1 MITSEQMEIL
11 EGIYEQS
18 PLSSLTPE
26 KACWEVSSDVAD
38 RLGWPQ
44 RGGYYDWGGPW
55 GPEGHF
61 WNEMPDGTIVDASHD
76 QFDPDVPINVVA
88 PGTPEH
94 DRYQTDEL
102 HTMLVNLRTK
112 EAISFDAEDWSCE
125 NATLDDGTVV
135 HFISYG
141 DAVPGGYNGG
151 WLATVDGNEV
161 GHIDYQSGGGE
172 VGIGMVEVEPE
183 WRRRGVAS
191 ALLGR
196 LRREFPGKEID
207 PGMTTPEGSA
217 WWAKA
222 AVEDYQT
229 GHQPMDAEDGAPP
242 LHDLVDGG
250 TFYGPDVYEHPE
262 WYSSRIEPYGRESA
276 RVVMQ
281 VRGKPD
287 AMVTVYRAVPPDVPQ
302 RINTGD
308 WVALAE
314 SYARTHAEG
323 MGGWNE
329 ETQSS
334 LVIWPILSAEVPA
347 RTIFNGGNDLQEWGY
362 FGPSVQARKLAV
374 KQANWM
380 DDHAIIVGDGSG
392 IVGGS
397 GNWRELEPGGW
408 LMANDYGVSIAYDRA
423 AMGPE
428 MAARFDA
435 KWPGK
440 KFAWQRQFY
449 QSWDFKDREGTA
461 SSLEAA
467 KQKATEAGQ
476 KEYDEHQAEDL
487 ARSRKLF
494 GPTYGTPEYRA
505 AARTASLKTDIE
517 VLRPQLSA
525 AVQQVVDEWAQDDE
539 GFDEEFG
546 YGGACDQ
553 AADAM
558 ASVLGDHGIETASG
572 GAEGDDHAWVVAL
585 RGEEVVGV
593 DIPPGVYETG
603 GGYSWTK
610 RQDVSI
616 SPNDVDVWDIDVP
629 VENFREGM
637 ALPSTPGLYWR
648 AHPQGRVFTVEDADS
663 TAFSGFDRE
672 RKGYS
677 CVTNPWYLLV
687 YFVRMGW
694 FDFGGGRSVRNES
707 EIVAFTGTP
716 QRTKGVDGEP
726 LVVPDM
732 GIVQRF
738 GWPEFE
744 EELLTTPV
752 PEWWA
757 PKGTKVH
764 SWEEFC
770 EEYVW
775 RMWGHGGKPDK
786 RIALMLLDRYAPE
799 KAKMLREAEEWAAN
813 RAKAAAIDKTL
824 DEAIEDL
831 ADTLLNAPSQPPTGG
846 GIWGDR
852 KPRVDPD
859 WAKILGRVK
868 TMYRGYGLRVTEE
881 EYEFLFGDRYVYDR
895 AEYLMGLMS
904 KRGLGKHWTTNRN
917 EAAGFAG
924 MVADRGDVRVIL
936 WADPPRPEDVL
947 VGEGT
952 QGLGIQAW
960 DDIYGEQE
968 IPIRAGAP
976 LHVKTIEWGKG
987 GPRPMLRSDD
997 GGGWE
1002 CAASIDETRTAIVKR
1017 AAKTTVYRGIS
1028 LQGFEPG
1035 GFAMGLDSSIM
1046 GRFQTLMRK
1055 GDHQGAAQ
1063 LVLGLVGKS
1072 GGFVEGGGSGVWY
1085 STDLT
1090 TAQGY
1095 SGMHMRWQSPATGRA
1110 GEGTLA
1116 CVIHAEVDDEDIDVE
1131 GASRGYTHEYPV
1143 VLKPGAQ
1150 VDVVAIDLRY
1160 NAKPM
1165 DMANESVWV
1174 HVPLSMEMTAA
1185 KEAMRPP
1192 VPVVNWRP
1200 GSDGHGGTGVVS
1212 TERGPIV
1219 AYRGFGSWGEPKD
1232 SLQRGEWISSGMFT
1246 TRGEGDTQMALDLND
1261 VLQQSG
1267 KHRLRGTGFL
1277 GFIEADIS
1285 GLPFETHR
1293 TIEAN
1298 PIDETRG
1305 SFEPDTG
1312 LGIGI
1317 VGGIPLDRI
1326 RRVVAI
1332 NEDGTWNE
1340 MTVQG
1345 LRNSIDQLKEREGWE
1360 AEVKYLPETHRIVII
1375 WKKGDDRYHHATDN
1389 QNGARCG
1396 WQLGYS
1402 TETAY
1407 VRQGD
1412 LMNRPPRGRI
1422 KNLWFGEMI
1431 KALPRKPCDQC
1442 FLWART
1448 QMVAKLGALESKMY
1462 HLTAKVDFRLD
1473 PNKHP
1478 QNNTTWGGDWPDPG
1492 IFVTTGWGVEHW
1504 CNGYGYWQP
1513 WVVEFDMGSVM
1524 SDERVRAYEGDEV
1537 FVPATVFDKIR
1548 ITRVLPLDAHCREVY
1563 GALGWTES
1571 DTGTYFD
1578 TFEPIP
1584 EEIQAKDWYAMKGY
1598 RYPGDARQTDSTWQ
1612 AAYAK
1617 RVRKYRSGRTNA
1629 IASLAKV
1636 RGPSIADIFASVKP
1650 SLQINVVTKNKSTF
1664 GGIGNYMAGG
1674 SDRRFDK
1681 MPGNLRN
1688 ELKAME
1694 REARDKAA
1702 SPDTARVVENMGGM
1716 ERIVL
1721 IGSGDG
1727 STVGKT
1733 LLAEKTSWDEPW
1745 RAPGKPVAGDYN
1757 NWVEAD
1763 SHFYNVWQYGTDD
1776 ELMKTFVE
1784 YVAGGVYDDS
1794 QFAGLDPG
1802 VTLTIYRG
1810 ISMKPGADVST
1821 SVDSRGGVGR
1831 SWTLREETA
1840 MAIAERG
1847 QAGFS
1852 NANTLTNDV
1861 YLVQMRELTRSDTA
1875 TIPTVVRA
1883 EVTLS
1888 EEGAAPYRPWSGKY
1902 LSEAEIDMPH
1912 GTEVVINGWRQ
1923 AELVPVNPAEKRKA
1937 EDAWT
1942 LAEQLEGDEKYEDPR
1957 WMEGRSAGYYV
1968 HYVWGSWHNVT
1979 IKRTAMAVPL
1989 FKGTERNMSER
2000 NVIAAANRLL
2010 KDIAR
2015 EYGYTGELPAV
2026 EITDNAYD
2034 LGSAAARSVDITD
2047 RNRDLW
2053 PHGCILLDRSLVERA
2068 QDKELGYT
2076 EFRIVAHEAIHA
2088 LIQRD
2093 EPSYPGYSQMI
2104 TEGGA
2109 EVLSVAYWAKNA
2121 PGFDDRDAVRI
2132 NGKWVPGDIALV
2144 HGMNYKEWVA
2154 ELMLRTASKVGWN
2167 LESIL
2172 REVQRIVSGN
2182 TNVKL
2187 DFRDTSN
2194 PHFAPPSGVE
2204 NTAEGLMLW
2213 LIGQIT
2219 DRAPHSRFGALS
2231 LEAVISVA
2239 EQTMERAGLAGRTL
2253 HIPDGHA
2260 DDPEYK
2266 KAMAPYIE
2274 MVSNWCG
2281 RPVSFYANDYI
2292 LNTDGGGAQ
2301 AMTDGWNHIV
2311 VRPTTTEMTILH
2323 EVAHVMLHEAESY
2336 GHTPEFVSTVEQ
2348 LYRDHLGDAAADQFM
2363 LIVGDY
2369 V

>member
-1 MITSEQMEIL
+1 MI
-11 EGIYEQS
+11 
-18 PLSSLTPE
+18 
-26 KACWEVSSDVAD
+26 
-38 RLGWPQ
+38 
-44 RGGYYDWGGPW
+44 
-55 GPEGHF
+55 
-61 WNEMPDGTIVDASHD
+61 
-76 QFDPDVPINVVA
+76 
-88 PGTPEH
+88 
-94 DRYQTDEL
+94 L
-102 HTMLVNLRTK
+102 H
-112 EAISFDAEDWSCE
+112 
-125 NATLDDGTVV
+125 
-135 HFISYG
+135 
-141 DAVPGGYNGG
+141 
-151 WLATVDGNEV
+151 
-161 GHIDYQSGGGE
+161 
-172 VGIGMVEVEPE
+172 
-183 WRRRGVAS
+183 
-191 ALLGR
+191 
-196 LRREFPGKEID
+196 
-207 PGMTTPEGSA
+207 
-217 WWAKA
+217 
-222 AVEDYQT
+222 
-229 GHQPMDAEDGAPP
+229 
-242 LHDLVDGG
+242 
-250 TFYGPDVYEHPE
+250 
-262 WYSSRIEPYGRESA
+262 
-276 RVVMQ
+276 
-281 VRGKPD
+281 
-287 AMVTVYRAVPPDVPQ
+287 
-302 RINTGD
+302 
-308 WVALAE
+308 
-314 SYARTHAEG
+314 
-323 MGGWNE
+323 
-329 ETQSS
+329 
-334 LVIWPILSAEVPA
+334 
-347 RTIFNGGNDLQEWGY
+347 
-362 FGPSVQARKLAV
+362 
-374 KQANWM
+374 
-380 DDHAIIVGDGSG
+380 
-392 IVGGS
+392 
-397 GNWRELEPGGW
+397 
-408 LMANDYGVSIAYDRA
+408 
-423 AMGPE
+423 
-428 MAARFDA
+428 
-435 KWPGK
+435 
-440 KFAWQRQFY
+440 
-449 QSWDFKDREGTA
+449 
-461 SSLEAA
+461 
-467 KQKATEAGQ
+467 
-476 KEYDEHQAEDL
+476 
-487 ARSRKLF
+487 
-494 GPTYGTPEYRA
+494 
-505 AARTASLKTDIE
+505 
-517 VLRPQLSA
+517 
-525 AVQQVVDEWAQDDE
+525 
-539 GFDEEFG
+539 
-546 YGGACDQ
+546 
-553 AADAM
+553 
-558 ASVLGDHGIETASG
+558 
-572 GAEGDDHAWVVAL
+572 
-585 RGEEVVGV
+585 
-593 DIPPGVYETG
+593 
-603 GGYSWTK
+603 
-610 RQDVSI
+610 
-616 SPNDVDVWDIDVP
+616 
-629 VENFREGM
+629 
-637 ALPSTPGLYWR
+637 
-648 AHPQGRVFTVEDADS
+648 
-663 TAFSGFDRE
+663 
-672 RKGYS
+672 
-677 CVTNPWYLLV
+677 
-687 YFVRMGW
+687 
-694 FDFGGGRSVRNES
+694 
-707 EIVAFTGTP
+707 
-716 QRTKGVDGEP
+716 
-726 LVVPDM
+726 
-732 GIVQRF
+732 
-738 GWPEFE
+738 
-744 EELLTTPV
+744 
-752 PEWWA
+752 
-757 PKGTKVH
+757 
-764 SWEEFC
+764 
-770 EEYVW
+770 
-775 RMWGHGGKPDK
+775 
-786 RIALMLLDRYAPE
+786 
-799 KAKMLREAEEWAAN
+799 
-813 RAKAAAIDKTL
+813 
-824 DEAIEDL
+824 
-831 ADTLLNAPSQPPTGG
+831 
-846 GIWGDR
+846 
-852 KPRVDPD
+852 
-859 WAKILGRVK
+859 
-868 TMYRGYGLRVTEE
+868 
-881 EYEFLFGDRYVYDR
+881 
-895 AEYLMGLMS
+895 
-904 KRGLGKHWTTNRN
+904 
-917 EAAGFAG
+917 
-924 MVADRGDVRVIL
+924 
-936 WADPPRPEDVL
+936 ADPPRPEDVL

-968 IPIRAGAP
+968 IPVRVGAP

-997 GGGWE
+997 GGGWDNG
-1002 CAASIDETRTAIVKR
+1002 CSVDATKTAG
-1017 AAKTTVYRGIS
+1017 KT
-1028 LQGFEPG
+1028 
-1035 GFAMGLDSSIM
+1035 
-1046 GRFQTLMRK
+1046 
-1055 GDHQGAAQ
+1055 
-1063 LVLGLVGKS
+1063 
-1072 GGFVEGGGSGVWY
+1072 
-1085 STDLT
+1085 
-1090 TAQGY
+1090 
-1095 SGMHMRWQSPATGRA
+1095 AT
-1110 GEGTLA
+1110 
-1116 CVIHAEVDDEDIDVE
+1116 
-1131 GASRGYTHEYPV
+1131 
-1143 VLKPGAQ
+1143 
-1150 VDVVAIDLRY
+1150 
-1160 NAKPM
+1160 
-1165 DMANESVWV
+1165 
-1174 HVPLSMEMTAA
+1174 
-1185 KEAMRPP
+1185 RPP
-1192 VPVVNWRP
+1192 LPVVNWKP
-1200 GSDGHGGTGVVS
+1200 GSDGHGGSGVVS
-1212 TERGPIV
+1212 AERGPVV

-1293 TIEAN
+1293 TIEVN

-1431 KALPRKPCDQC
+1431 KALPSKPCDQC
-1442 FLWART
+1442 FVWART
-1448 QMVAKLGALESKMY
+1448 QMVAALHEQWIPGEQAWFEYHCFESDASCDAELWHHSHQQVTVVRQLGPDEVDEGEGTIDERLELGMPRMYEIRFEDGFSGHVTEDELSDSKADWERPDPPAKTAAKTANWVLQQRAVTVPGVWHDPNRVGEGPPRPLTESGSRWGHGGFYGTRNQDASMFPNAKWIPGPFRIFSVDDETNGSARIWYGVSDDPVWNNFLMDLVGGPDDVEPPEMAIYAKVFSGSWDSRQPFYKAIADKLKAENFDGVEVGGEIVIWKYPAGGYKLAKLAALESKMY

-1548 ITRVLPLDAHCREVY
+1548 ITRVIPLDAHCREVY

-1612 AAYAK
+1612 SAYAK

-1629 IASLAKV
+1629 IASLGKV

-1694 REARDKAA
+1694 REAHDKAA

-1942 LAEQLEGDEKYEDPR
+1942 LAEQLEGDEKYDDPR
-1957 WMEGRSAGYYV
+1957 WMEGRQAGYYV
-1968 HYVWGSWHNVT
+1968 HYVWGSWHNVKIQRT
-1979 IKRTAMAVPL
+1979 AAGEVSSVDHAMHLWRDSFGGSNMIAQAAAGQVTEEPYLSAAKVLLDGIAAAPVQRWVMRVDHRLPAEGDVVDFPLFSAAASSADAAGYETFSNSFGLGEARGIWYEMLNLPALAFPDGREYICSGQFRVKRVSDYKPSWEGRPGSYVPLEGKRKLVSMEYVGPSRQVTLTRAAMAVPL

-2010 KDIAR
+2010 ADIAR
-2015 EYGYTGELPAV
+2015 EYGYKGELPAV

-2194 PHFAPPSGVE
+2194 PTSP
-2204 NTAEGLMLW
+2204 
-2213 LIGQIT
+2213 
-2219 DRAPHSRFGALS
+2219 R
-2231 LEAVISVA
+2231 
-2239 EQTMERAGLAGRTL
+2239 
-2253 HIPDGHA
+2253 
-2260 DDPEYK
+2260 
-2266 KAMAPYIE
+2266 
-2274 MVSNWCG
+2274 
-2281 RPVSFYANDYI
+2281 RPVSR
-2292 LNTDGGGAQ
+2292 T
-2301 AMTDGWNHIV
+2301 
-2311 VRPTTTEMTILH
+2311 RPR
-2323 EVAHVMLHEAESY
+2323 V
-2336 GHTPEFVSTVEQ
+2336 
-2348 LYRDHLGDAAADQFM
+2348 
-2363 LIVGDY
+2363 
-2369 V
+2369 